1 MRLNWWPV
9 NVSRLYG
16 HRRRLATHPA
26 PSSAETTSRPRIFSV
41 SFSVDCGGDQRL
53 HVHPRRFDIQRTT
66 TKCADLGVQVRRPR
80 RALRARQH
88 LTLAVLLGVKQSH
101 EAPRPTQPCLRTSS
115 IPNAGRRSGQCPTDS
130 DILLAAQRCLPNE
143 WPPENARPT
152 PAAAVSALGTRVTP
166 SGDAQ
171 LRS

>member
-1 MRLNWWPV
+1 MSVTLIPV
-9 NVSRLYG
+9 AIEDCTL
-16 HRRRLATHPA
+16 
-26 PSSAETTSRPRIFSV
+26 TT
-41 SFSVDCGGDQRL
+41 
-53 HVHPRRFDIQRTT
+53 RRFNIQRTT
-66 TKCADLGVQVRRPR
+66 TKRADLGVQVRRPR
-80 RALRARQH
+80 RPASAPTLDPGCSVRCEAIPDAR
-88 LTLAVLLGVKQSH
+88 
-101 EAPRPTQPCLRTSS
+101 PRPTQPCLRTSS

-152 PAAAVSALGTRVTP
+152 PAAAVSALGTWVTP